1 MTETE
6 SRAEAQVGP
15 SHGRADAAN
24 GHLRDLVQRWAAR
37 LRGQCPRVAFADGD
51 DHRVVRAAR
60 WLASH
65 TPVHPVLVTSG
76 DTGAD
81 ASDGVERWP
90 VPDLSGDAEVTRA
103 LQVRAGGSDRS
114 PAELMAA
121 TDDPVYLSTALV
133 AAGRAD
139 ACVAGATR
147 PTGDVIR
154 AALSVV
160 GLAADVSTVSSS
172 FLLVLP
178 DGRRLAYGDCAVLPA
193 PDSHQLAQV
202 AVATARTYREL
213 VGEHPRIAML
223 SFSTMGS
230 AEHPEV
236 ETVRTATRIARDL
249 QPGLCVD
256 GELQLDA
263 ALMESVGRS
272 KAAGSPVAGR
282 ANVLVFPNL
291 SAGNIGYKITERLA
305 GAAAI
310 GPILQGLAAPVNDLS
325 RGCSTNDAI
334 AVALLSALQAQ
345 AGPRTS
351 GSPMGADGRVRTT
364 GERSPAGRPG

>member
-1 MTETE
+1 MAETGK
-6 SRAEAQVGP
+6 RAQTQVLTAPGRDEAA
-15 SHGRADAAN
+15 H
-24 GHLRDLVQRWAAR
+24 GHLRDLVQGWVAELHGHR
-37 LRGQCPRVAFADGD
+37 PRVVFADGD
-51 DHRVVRAAR
+51 DERVVRAAR
-60 WLASH
+60 WLASQ
-65 TPVHPVLVTSG
+65 TPVRPVLVTSAEPG
-76 DTGAD
+76 GTP
-81 ASDGVERWP
+81 SDGVERWS
-90 VPDLSGDAEVTRA
+90 VGDLSADPGVVGA
-103 LQVRAGGSDRS
+103 LQARANGPTRS
-114 PAELMAA
+114 PAELAA
-121 TDDPVYLSTALV
+121 ASCDPVYLSTALV
-133 AAGRAD
+133 ASGRAD

-154 AALSVV
+154 AALTVV

-178 DGRRLAYGDCAVLPA
+178 DGRRLAYGDCAVLPM
-193 PDSHQLAQV
+193 PDSRELAQV

-213 VGEHPRIAML
+213 VGGHPRIAML

-256 GELQLDA
+256 GELQFDA
-263 ALMESVGRS
+263 AMLESVGRS

-325 RGCSTNDAI
+325 RGCSANDAI

-345 AGPRTS
+345 AGTQVS
-351 GSPMGADGRVRTT
+351 GHRSLVDGPVAGA
-364 GERSPAGRPG
+364 

>member
-1 MTETE
+1 MAD
-6 SRAEAQVGP
+6 SDGVRAFAARG
-15 SHGRADAAN
+15 DAVA
-24 GHLRDLVQRWAAR
+24 GHLRNLLQRWVRRLQGAR
-37 LRGQCPRVAFADGD
+37 PRVAFADGHD
-51 DHRVVRAAR
+51 ERVVRAAS
-60 WLASH
+60 WLAAH
-65 TPVHPVLVTSG
+65 TPVRPVLVTPEETDRAVVG
-76 DTGAD
+76 QHAL
-81 ASDGVERWP
+81 EQWP
-90 VPDLSGDAEVTRA
+90 VPELAADPDVLAA
-103 LQVRAGGSDRS
+103 LRVRAGGAPRGA
-114 PAELMAA
+114 AELDAL
-121 TDDPVYLSTALV
+121 TTDPVYLATALV

-147 PTGDVIR
+147 PTGEVIR
-154 AALSVV
+154 AGLTVV
-160 GLAADVSTVSSS
+160 GLAPDVSTVSSS

-193 PDSHQLAQV
+193 PDARQLAQV

-213 VGEHPRIAML
+213 VGDHPRIAML

-230 AEHPEV
+230 ARHPEV

-256 GELQLDA
+256 GELQFDA
-263 ALMESVGRS
+263 ALLESVGRT

-325 RGCSTNDAI
+325 RGCSADDVV
-334 AVALLSALQAQ
+334 AVALLSALQAC
-345 AGPRTS
+345 AGGPDARS
-351 GSPMGADGRVRTT
+351 KRLVDGSAATT
-364 GERSPAGRPG
+364 

>member
-1 MTETE
+1 MTETGN
-6 SRAEAQVGP
+6 RVEAQAAP
-15 SHGRADAAN
+15 SLGGDEAADA
-24 GHLRDLVQRWAAR
+24 HLRDLVQRWVAD
-37 LRGQCPRVAFADGD
+37 LRGHRPRVAFADGD
-51 DHRVVRAAR
+51 DERVVRAAR
-60 WLASH
+60 WLASQ
-65 TPVHPVLVTSG
+65 TPVRPVLVTSAEP
-76 DTGAD
+76 DVESSDDVDRWSARDLSAD
-81 ASDGVERWP
+81 ADVVG
-90 VPDLSGDAEVTRA
+90 A
-103 LQVRAGGSDRS
+103 LRVRAGGPARS
-114 PAELMAA
+114 PAELADVTRDA
-121 TDDPVYLSTALV
+121 VYLSTALV

-160 GLAADVSTVSSS
+160 GLATDVSTVSSS

-193 PDSHQLAQV
+193 PDSRELAQV

-213 VGEHPRIAML
+213 VGDDPRIAML

-256 GELQLDA
+256 GELQFDA
-263 ALMESVGRS
+263 ALLESVGRS

-325 RGCSTNDAI
+325 RGCSTNDVI

-345 AGPRTS
+345 AGVDTTMRGRS
-351 GSPMGADGRVRTT
+351 RAGRQGSPDG
-364 GERSPAGRPG
+364 G